1 MKGNPTNVNRGLDCD
16 VIVAE
21 VRNLS
26 HGNNDLQRFA
36 LTSDMIMTAL
46 GLGSQLCVA
55 TPTATVLHTVRST
68 ALHS

>member
-26 HGNNDLQRFA
+26 HGFVNSQRFTEVCA
-36 LTSDMIMTAL
+36 DFRHDYDSTRPRQPT
-46 GLGSQLCVA
+46 LCGY
-55 TPTATVLHTVRST
+55 THCHSFTYST
-68 ALHS
+68 